1 MPTIQESPTRL
12 TIKSFAHTRRLIL
25 AIVLLLVGLGIV
37 FAVPYKL
44 LHMQEIA
51 LPPIQVLKERSVA
64 PLSPGELLARLSDEG
79 GRTVIRGQRP
89 FLLAGFLSLI
99 AGAGILFGYTTG
111 QTVTFDKANRQ
122 ISIKQPYRLF
132 RTQTSHY
139 GFDDLVDIRVE
150 RNRAFLSQGT
160 RNYTVRLEFY
170 LHDPDVKKPS
180 DFVYKKWC
188 LLSRYR
194 LDHSRAQ
201 GIVAQISTFVGQGPS
216 DGSQA

>member
-25 AIVLLLVGLGIV
+25 AVVLLLVGLSIV

-44 LHMQEIA
+44 LQMQEVE
-51 LPPIQVLKERSVA
+51 LPPIQVLKERGID
-64 PLSPGELLARLSDEG
+64 PPSPGEFLARLSDEG

-111 QTVTFDKANRQ
+111 QTVTIDKINRQ
-122 ISIKQPYRLF
+122 ISIKQPHRLF
-132 RTQTSHY
+132 RTQTSH
-139 GFDDLVDIRVE
+139 FDFEDLAAIRVE

-170 LHDPDVKKPS
+170 VHGPDVKKSS

-188 LLSRYR
+188 LLGRYR
-194 LDHSRAQ
+194 LDQSHAQ
-201 GIVAQISTFVGQGPS
+201 DIVAQISTFVGQEPNRI
-216 DGSQA
+216 